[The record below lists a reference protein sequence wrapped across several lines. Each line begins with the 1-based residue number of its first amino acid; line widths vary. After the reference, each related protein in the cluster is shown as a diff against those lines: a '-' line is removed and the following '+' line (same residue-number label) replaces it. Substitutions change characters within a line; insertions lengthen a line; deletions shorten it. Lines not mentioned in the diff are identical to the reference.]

1 MSSTFVVIIKIV
13 LTLFLT
19 ASAVVSAAKS
29 VEAASL
35 GKRKTEP
42 AAASFIIGVGLLS
55 GLFAILLPVGWP
67 VQLIFIVTYI
77 VMQIIN
83 TEGKHRAACWSLLSL
98 LSGAMM
104 FMGVFAWQ
112 NDIHGLKAG
121 MITFSVVMTLVPI
134 VIGAIRSFR
143 LERLNIENG
152 KVTKKMTMLL
162 VQHKKTA
169 IAAVFLC
176 ITVAVLI
183 SAVAWAVS

>member
-1 MSSTFVVIIKIV
+1 MDNFVVTIKII

-19 ASAVVSAAKS
+19 ASAVASAAES
-29 VEAASL
+29 VETASC
-35 GKRKTEP
+35 GKRKIEP
-42 AAASFIIGVGLLS
+42 ATVSIIIGVGLMS

-67 VQLIFIVTYI
+67 VQLIFIVTFV

-121 MITFSVVMTLVPI
+121 MITFSIVMTLVPI
-134 VIGAIRSFR
+134 AIGAIRSFR
-143 LERLNIENG
+143 LERLNIEDS
-152 KVTKKMTMLL
+152 KLTKKATTLL